1 MDDVVS
7 LSGPVEK
14 LNGKLVLLIPL
25 EAGGS
30 GLAAAAK
37 GISEVDGDYLR
48 VTIPDWLADK
58 LGIREGTVVNV
69 DNTGGKLNILPTEH
83 PPTN

>member
-1 MDDVVS
+1 M
-7 LSGPVEK
+7 
-14 LNGKLVLLIPL
+14 
-25 EAGGS
+25 
-30 GLAAAAK
+30 AAAAK
-37 GISEVDGDYLR
+37 GISQVDGDYLR

-69 DNTGGKLNILPTEH
+69 DNTGGKLNILPTEY